1 MVFGPGGR
9 YPLDLRPDHP
19 PRRAAI
25 QACRAGKVSSCGFLS
40 FPARPSKLAFSTR
53 NAGMPAGPAAPV
65 TASWF
70 RCHRTT
76 RTDTGF
82 RRLVF
87 SLRGLVG
94 GQDALSTLPLIAAAR
109 RSTVRA
115 RLTTGTSII
124 APSNRTAPNP

>member
-1 MVFGPGGR
+1 MYDPGK
-9 YPLDLRPDHP
+9 PDLMHP
-19 PRRAAI
+19 GSIPRDLVEDGQSNPR
-25 QACRAGKVSSCGFLS
+25 
-40 FPARPSKLAFSTR
+40 
-53 NAGMPAGPAAPV
+53 
-65 TASWF
+65 F